1 MGRGIPLFHWGEG
14 RVRRP
19 RFFHL
24 CYTGAMEEADIL
36 RSAGQLIKS
45 YGKKAAEVA
54 AGKVVAMQQT
64 GDDDGM
70 ADWLNIMLA
79 IKKLQQDPQ
88 PR

>member
-1 MGRGIPLFHWGEG
+1 
-14 RVRRP
+14 
-19 RFFHL
+19 
-24 CYTGAMEEADIL
+24 MEEADIL

-45 YGKKAAEVA
+45 YGKKSAEVA